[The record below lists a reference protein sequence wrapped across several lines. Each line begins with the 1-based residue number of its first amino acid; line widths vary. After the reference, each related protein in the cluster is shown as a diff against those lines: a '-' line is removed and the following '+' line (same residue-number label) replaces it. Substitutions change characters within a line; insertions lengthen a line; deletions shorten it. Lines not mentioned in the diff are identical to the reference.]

1 MGYNIKFSVHRNPQK
16 DSEGNDT
23 YQVRHETSETV
34 GKAYFLRHLRNTNL
48 FRPEL
53 MEAALTVLEQEIIN
67 QLTDNLRL
75 HLEGLGTFYLKLKFR
90 PRYDE
95 YGNEQR
101 IQFTDPAK
109 ITGNDV
115 CIDSVGFTPDRQFL
129 KQLHEHG
136 YHFVNATGRGRVG
149 HSTEQ
154 TEEQVKMR
162 LDQWFSS
169 HEMLTCRQMMGL
181 FGITRY
187 MANKWLDSLCVTPSP
202 YLYPKKIGGTVC
214 YYRHTKK

>member
-1 MGYNIKFSVHRNPQK
+1 
-16 DSEGNDT
+16 
-23 YQVRHETSETV
+23 V
-34 GKAYFLRHLRNTNL
+34 GKAYFLRHLKNTNL

-162 LDQWFSS
+162 LEQWFSS

>member
-23 YQVRHETSETV
+23 YQ
-34 GKAYFLRHLRNTNL
+34 
-48 FRPEL
+48 
-53 MEAALTVLEQEIIN
+53 
-67 QLTDNLRL
+67 
-75 HLEGLGTFYLKLKFR
+75 
-90 PRYDE
+90 
-95 YGNEQR
+95 
-101 IQFTDPAK
+101 
-109 ITGNDV
+109 
-115 CIDSVGFTPDRQFL
+115 
-129 KQLHEHG
+129 
-136 YHFVNATGRGRVG
+136 VG

>member
-16 DSEGNDT
+16 DGEGNDT
-23 YQVRHETSETV
+23 YQVRHETNETV
-34 GKAYFLRHLRNTNL
+34 GKAYFLRHLKNCNT

-53 MEAALTVLEQEIIN
+53 MEAALIVLEREIIN

-75 HLEGLGTFYLKLKFR
+75 HLEGLGTFFLKLKFR

-95 YGNEQR
+95 YGNELKLH
-101 IQFTDPAK
+101 FTDPAK

-115 CIDSVGFTPDRQFL
+115 CIDTIGFTPDRQFL
-129 KQLHEHG
+129 KQLNEHG

-149 HSTEQ
+149 HSTDL

-162 LDQWFSS
+162 LDEWFNN
-169 HEMLTCRQMMGL
+169 HEMLTCRQMMYL
-181 FGITRY
+181 LGITKY
-187 MANKWLDSLCVTPSP
+187 MARKWLDRLTTSPSP
-202 YLYPKKIGGTVC
+202 YLIPQKIGNVVS
-214 YYRHTKK
+214 YLPAIRR

>member
-23 YQVRHETSETV
+23 YQVRHETNETV
-34 GKAYFLRHLRNTNL
+34 GKAYLLRHLKNNNT

-53 MEAALTVLEQEIIN
+53 MEAALTVLEREIIA

-75 HLEGLGTFYLKLKFR
+75 HLEGLGTFYLKLGFR
-90 PRYDE
+90 KRYDE
-95 YGNEQR
+95 MGNEMK
-101 IQFTDPAK
+101 IQFTDPSK
-109 ITGNDV
+109 ITGNDIS
-115 CIDSVGFTPDRQFL
+115 IDTIGFTPDKQFL
-129 KQLHEHG
+129 NQLNEHG

-154 TEEQVKMR
+154 TEEQIRKR
-162 LDQWFSS
+162 LDEWFND
-169 HEMLTCRQMMGL
+169 HEYLTCRQMMSL

-187 MANKWLDSLCVTPSP
+187 MANKWLEHLCTSPSS
-202 YLYPKKIGGTVC
+202 YLYPQKIGGTIC
-214 YYRHTKK
+214 YYRHTKE

>member
-34 GKAYFLRHLRNTNL
+34 GKAYFLRHLKNTNL

-154 TEEQVKMR
+154 TEEQVKNPNR
-162 LDQWFSS
+162 LSTPVDRVADSS
-169 HEMLTCRQMMGL
+169 RQTC
-181 FGITRY
+181 
-187 MANKWLDSLCVTPSP
+187 
-202 YLYPKKIGGTVC
+202 
-214 YYRHTKK
+214 